1 MPVSRRDPFAG
12 LPETTEFMVLLPEVI
27 LDDDDRR
34 DDLIDHLEAAFP
46 GSSFRAVRCET
57 LRSPEGA
64 PVVIN
69 DPIVVPV
76 MGSAGEGSVPG
87 SYRRRPSDDHMRDIM
102 GTMTAF
108 IGGAEALN

>member
-27 LDDDDRR
+27 LEDEDRR
-34 DDLIDHLEAAFP
+34 DDLLEHLEAAFP
-46 GSSFRAVRCET
+46 GSSFRAVRCES

-64 PVVIN
+64 PVAIN
-69 DPIVVPV
+69 DPLVVPV
-76 MGSAGEGSVPG
+76 MGTAGEGSDPG
-87 SYRRRPSDDHMRDIM
+87 SYRRRPSDGRMRDIM

-108 IGGAEALN
+108 IGGVAALN

>member
-27 LDDDDRR
+27 LEDEDRR
-34 DDLIDHLEAAFP
+34 DDLLDHLEAAFP
-46 GSSFRAVRCET
+46 GASFRAVRCEC

-69 DPIVVPV
+69 DPLVVPV
-76 MGSAGEGSVPG
+76 MGSAGEGADPKSQ
-87 SYRRRPSDDHMRDIM
+87 RRRPSDDRMRDIM

-108 IGGAEALN
+108 IGGAAALN